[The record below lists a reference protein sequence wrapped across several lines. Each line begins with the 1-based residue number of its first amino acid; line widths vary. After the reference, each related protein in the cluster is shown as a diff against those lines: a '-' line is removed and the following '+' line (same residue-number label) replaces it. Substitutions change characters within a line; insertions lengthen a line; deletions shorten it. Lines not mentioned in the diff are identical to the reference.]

1 MAAAGIL
8 SVWSIFL
15 DTLCAEDDLGTL
27 PRIAEVLTHC
37 ATSLGNFEFG
47 VPIQRQVLF
56 QVAIVLQRELDSRSG
71 DDLARLRN
79 PLNSHNSYCARA
91 VKGYELLQCFSLVT
105 NPLRESRF
113 NAIRALLFFR
123 ILEDDF
129 NRTKLKQIA
138 NGLRKSSSRHE
149 HAWGKL
155 IDALPDPDTTT
166 GSWIDALTKVIVL
179 LKPNAKS
186 DAERNFLGAFTWLC
200 DEEQLIAMTISDHS
214 LRDECE
220 TQAGAHAKNKIREF
234 YEPAVRFSPD
244 ERKPRKFSAFVAPP
258 EESGEE
264 PLAPEPAR
272 IDVEITPE
280 TPAQEPEISTSIS
293 AFSAKRSGY
302 RLAEMS
308 HMLRW
313 DWNHLNFHDLNLL
326 VSAAANE
333 LNEESPGR
341 HAALFALLVLTT
353 GIDAQD
359 LPAIPLGSNMTE
371 VEHLTVEGKWIK
383 PILMPKEA
391 WKPSQECRAIFMDSA
406 KTLEFQLPSL
416 VRHGLTLLFKEHP
429 HAKTIGQLTKCHETS
444 GVEFMGRWLDP
455 LRLSAGNARLTHGR
469 LARALRVEVNALSHN
484 AVSSHFIAGRDF
496 DVPPVATYYSGI
508 SLNSLAML
516 YEAACAQ
523 LLNQPTNT
531 LASTKQPDLFVGS
544 AVLPNKDEICQ
555 FVTSLIH
562 TLEGVSEAD
571 IVRLHNTFVTY
582 TLWMLLLGTGH
593 RPVMDP
599 IESIDILD
607 LDRGWLIVNDK
618 QSTPTKAGRLVP
630 LGKILTAQLRHYL
643 THLAR
648 LKNHLKASN
657 PELALRIES
666 ALTPA
671 GPRCIPLF
679 FYLDEDNRNWKPINR
694 AALLISLNNLQGL
707 PLNLGRHL
715 LATVATEENWSCEA
729 IREMLGHIEYGTA
742 AFSSTSPLSPN
753 ALRDLDDKV
762 DLYLLD
768 MGWKPIPTV
777 LSELKEPDDSTDAP
791 SKLAPIRLGSSSR
804 LETHVRQAN
813 NCRTAVNALMRSILI
828 GKPLKQLTQADVD
841 QIFQAALDG
850 KSEPRSLA
858 SLERYNKVMRRFRFL
873 KDRYSLKIALPRKF
887 SELPL
892 EKAAF
897 EQDALQC
904 TRMHAAIC
912 RGFQELAFKRA
923 RSSSKITETA
933 QFAEAICSLVIH
945 SYILDQSLLLGFF
958 ENGTIK
964 LLDAP
969 VGMFVEFC
977 MGSDE
982 TDTSIRRHALH
993 PISAVL
999 LARSVPNLPDLLGKE
1014 KAIQKEIRLLIQA
1027 CLPDDSGSVVE
1038 QFMIPASA
1046 LSWLI
1051 EQTIPVARFELPG
1064 NVRAFQEGLF
1074 QSFALPRE
1082 DFVRLLHGRPL
1093 KLLSVQCATNATDTS
1108 VEDLE
1113 EGTLASPEKSSEES
1127 SNNASRANAIVL
1139 HRAVCRSITGIVRHR
1154 GEGMDDNR
1162 DNLIRSNRQK
1172 DVLESEARS
1181 LLKNHASAPQ
1191 IAVLLV
1197 RWLIHL
1203 CKNGVNGKS
1212 LKASS
1217 CANYYQT
1224 LARSLIDLG
1233 ANLELTQLSTDALGE
1248 TYSDC
1253 ISAANSSHQEYMLS
1267 RLQEFHR
1274 FLMRS
1279 EGIARVDWAEIAPEG
1294 VGGTANIDAGF
1305 ITWDEYVA
1313 TFELLLND
1321 PYADTR
1327 VQHLQALS
1335 WFFMYRF
1342 GARRNEAFGLRRKD
1356 VIFGDDGL
1364 VLLFRHNDF
1373 REIKS
1378 DNGIRQVPLIG
1389 PLLPQERLALT
1400 RWLAHIEEFAAEDQL
1415 SAVFS
1420 TPGHG
1425 RRLMDRRKIG
1435 ERITEALKATT
1446 CSPRMRLH
1454 YARHSF
1460 ATRNEW
1466 LMSTNLENFNEKW
1479 QPIIRRLIGP
1489 IDPREARQLLTDT
1502 PNISKK
1508 GLWASTAAVGHGWPG
1523 MTARHYVHGTD
1534 LLATAL
1540 LEQLWEKEKEKVAL
1554 DPATIAYL
1562 AGTSVSEIVAT
1573 CGGGRIKIGLQNSHV
1588 RKIVSSQFEKSH
1600 ADLYPRVP
1608 KPELGP
1614 LSLTGKNLTVGEVDK
1629 IISLIHLGRN
1639 VHAIEDL
1646 TFVPITVLNDLVEA
1660 ACAVQD
1666 EAYYGVPG
1674 SSWSQFRETG
1684 DINFSRSGKRSPAE
1698 TSRLKHFF
1706 QKLDSITSTSNVAN
1720 NLLDQISALWTKRYR
1735 RTRSDLI
1742 ISKPEEL
1749 ETLLQLMT
1757 ATLIPPH
1764 LVEIRVGQDGY
1775 EIARIE
1781 AIATKL
1787 GFGGSKIVI
1796 SRDLPMMG
1804 SKKPSDRKMR
1814 IGVIVLENSEGP
1826 LTSTAQLHRALFA
1839 LAIYRRIPKISP
1851 SVT

>member
-15 DTLCAEDDLGTL
+15 NTLCAEDDLGTI

-37 ATSLGNFEFG
+37 ATSIGNFEFG
-47 VPIQRQVLF
+47 QPIQRQVLL
-56 QVAIVLQRELDSRSG
+56 QVAIVLKRELDSRSV
-71 DDLARLRN
+71 DDLAKLRN
-79 PLNSHNSYCARA
+79 PLNSHNSYCARG
-91 VKGYELLQCFSLVT
+91 VKGYELLQCFSLAA

-123 ILEDDF
+123 ILQYDL
-129 NRTKLKQIA
+129 NRTKLEQIA

-149 HAWGKL
+149 HDWGKL
-155 IDALPDPDTTT
+155 IDALPDPDTTID
-166 GSWIDALTKVIVL
+166 SWIEALTKVIEL
-179 LKPNAKS
+179 LQPNAKS
-186 DAERNFLGAFTWLC
+186 DAERNFLGALAWLC
-200 DEEQLIAMTISDHS
+200 DENQIFQWVFTAQPRHDESEPQAAPYAEKTI
-214 LRDECE
+214 
-220 TQAGAHAKNKIREF
+220 QEF
-234 YEPAVRFSPD
+234 YEPAVRSSPD

-258 EESGEE
+258 EESVEE
-264 PLAPEPAR
+264 SFSPEPAR
-272 IDVEITPE
+272 IDVEITPA
-280 TPAQEPEISTSIS
+280 TSAQEPEISTSIN

-308 HMLRW
+308 QMLRW

-326 VSAAANE
+326 VSVAANE
-333 LNEESPGR
+333 LNEQSPGR

-359 LPAIPLGSNMTE
+359 LPAIPLGSNMSE
-371 VEHLTVEGKWIK
+371 VEHFTVDGKWIK
-383 PILMPKEA
+383 PILMPPEA
-391 WKPSQECRAIFMDSA
+391 WKPSQECQTILMGSA
-406 KTLEFQLPSL
+406 KILEFQLPSL
-416 VRHGLTLLFKEHP
+416 VRHGLTLLLKDHP

-444 GVEFMGRWLDP
+444 GVDFMGRWLDP
-455 LRLSAGNARLTHGR
+455 LRRSAENARLTHGR

-508 SLNSLAML
+508 TFSKLAGL
-516 YEAACAQ
+516 YETACTR
-523 LLNQPTNT
+523 LLSQPTNT
-531 LASTKQPDLFVGS
+531 LASKKQPDLFVGS

-555 FVTSLIH
+555 FVTSLVH
-562 TLEGVSEAD
+562 TFEGVSEAD

-593 RPVMDP
+593 RPVKDP

-607 LDRGWLIVNDK
+607 LERGWLIVNDK

-648 LKNHLKASN
+648 LKNHLKTSN

-679 FYLDEDNRNWKPINR
+679 FHMDEESQNWKPINR

-715 LATVATEENWSCEA
+715 LATIATEENWSCAA

-742 AFSSTSPLSPN
+742 AFSSTSPLCPN
-753 ALRDLDDKV
+753 ALRDLGDKI

-768 MGWKPIPTV
+768 IGWKPIPTV
-777 LSELKEPDDSTDAP
+777 LSELKEPVDSTDAP
-791 SKLAPIRLGSSSR
+791 SKPAPIRLGSSSR
-804 LETHVRQAN
+804 LVTHVRQAN
-813 NCRTAVNALMRSILI
+813 NCRTAVNALMRSILN

-904 TRMHAAIC
+904 TRMHTAIC

-923 RSSSKITETA
+923 RSSSKKTETA
-933 QFAEAICSLVIH
+933 QFAEVICSLVIH
-945 SYILDQSLLLGFF
+945 SYILDQSLLRGLF
-958 ENGTIK
+958 ENSTIK

-969 VGMFVEFC
+969 IGLFVEFC
-977 MGSDE
+977 VSSDE
-982 TDTSIRRHALH
+982 TDTSVRRHALH
-993 PISAVL
+993 PVSAVL
-999 LARSVPNLPDLLGKE
+999 LARSLPNLPGLLGKE
-1014 KAIQKEIRLLIQA
+1014 KAIQKEIRLLVQA
-1027 CLPDDSGSVVE
+1027 CLPDDFGSDVE
-1038 QFMIPASA
+1038 QFMTSASA
-1046 LSWLI
+1046 LNWLI

-1074 QSFALPRE
+1074 QSVALPRE

-1093 KLLSVQCATNATDTS
+1093 KPLDVQCVTS
-1108 VEDLE
+1108 VTDILAEDLE
-1113 EGTLASPEKSSEES
+1113 EGTLVSQEKSSDES
-1127 SNNASRANAIVL
+1127 SNNASRANAIEL
-1139 HRAVCRSITGIVRHR
+1139 HKAVCRSITSIVRHR
-1154 GEGMDDNR
+1154 GEGTDDNR
-1162 DNLIRSNRQK
+1162 DTLMRSNRQK

-1181 LLKNHASAPQ
+1181 LLKTHASAPQ

-1203 CKNGVNGKS
+1203 CKNGVNGNS

-1224 LARSLIDLG
+1224 LARSLIELG
-1233 ANLELTQLSTDALGE
+1233 ANLELTQLSADALGE
-1248 TYSDC
+1248 IYSDC
-1253 ISAANSSHQEYMLS
+1253 LSAANSSHQEYMLG

-1274 FLMRS
+1274 YLMRA

-1294 VGGTANIDAGF
+1294 MGGTANIDAGF
-1305 ITWDEYVA
+1305 IAWDEYVA

-1327 VQHLQALS
+1327 MQHLQALS

-1356 VIFGDDGL
+1356 VIFCNDGL

-1378 DNGIRQVPLIG
+1378 DNGVRQVPLIG
-1389 PLLPQERLALT
+1389 PLLPQERSALT

-1420 TPGHG
+1420 TPENG

-1460 ATRNEW
+1460 STRNEW
-1466 LMSTNLENFNEKW
+1466 LMCTDPAIFNEKW

-1489 IDPREARQLLTDT
+1489 IDPRDARQLLTDT
-1502 PNISKK
+1502 PNVSKK

-1534 LLATAL
+1534 LLAAAL
-1540 LEQLWEKEKEKVAL
+1540 LEQLWEKERVAL

-1562 AGTSVSEIVAT
+1562 AGTSVSEVVAT
-1573 CGGGRIKIGLQNSHV
+1573 CGGSRIKIGLQNSHV

-1608 KPELGP
+1608 KLELGP
-1614 LSLTGKNLTVGEVDK
+1614 LSLAGTNLKVGEVDK

-1639 VHAIEDL
+1639 VHTIEDL
-1646 TFVPITVLNDLVEA
+1646 TFVPITVLNDLVAA

-1674 SSWSQFRETG
+1674 SAWSQFRDTG

-1698 TSRLKHFF
+1698 TSRLKNFF
-1706 QKLDSITSTSNVAN
+1706 QNLDSVANTSNVAN
-1720 NLLDQISALWTKRYR
+1720 DLLEQISALWTRRYR

-1749 ETLLQLMT
+1749 KTLLQLMT

-1775 EIARIE
+1775 EIALIE
-1781 AIATKL
+1781 AIAKEM
-1787 GFGGSKIVI
+1787 GFGRSKIVI
-1796 SRDLPMMG
+1796 SRDLPMME
-1804 SKKPSDRKMR
+1804 SKKQPDRKMR

-1839 LAIYRRIPKISP
+1839 LSTYRRIPKISP
-1851 SVT
+1851 FAT